1 MLRLSSQPRKSDGET
16 PPPTTPHA
24 TGAMECLLGPCA
36 GPGHGG
42 IERYAAEVTLHSVE
56 VRVASR
62 RVAVICAFGSVF
74 YPPRAFSHPS
84 PRRGTRPRRSHRP
97 HLTRVPLLAQ
107 GLERDVGGFLDGEDA
122 VFVRIRWSGSS
133 RASSSSSSYFRR
145 VPIDDTSRAR
155 ARSGRVRL
163 LDSLDFHET
172 FVHTRCDMIR
182 AGDARERSGATVAVA
197 DLARLDDL
205 AHLDDPARVDEG
217 NPVFSRGRCACPSAR
232 SPTTPNPARRA
243 GNYARGFSTSRVSR
257 VATPTPPPPPRSSG
271 SRTAP
276 ARPWTSA
283 CDPPPVRSDPRRRAT
298 RTRATSSRRARR
310 KIPSRA
316 RRPPRRSF
324 RSFLHPR
331 RRLARARR
339 HARG

>member
-74 YPPRAFSHPS
+74 HSPRAFSHPS

-155 ARSGRVRL
+155 APRDAFAS

-217 NPVFSRGRCACPSAR
+217 NPVFSRGR
-232 SPTTPNPARRA
+232 SPVRPRALQRRQTR
-243 GNYARGFSTSRVSR
+243 RGGQGTMRGGSRPRAFRAS
-257 VATPTPPPPPRSSG
+257 PPRRRRRPRDRPAHGRRPASLDVRVRPSSL
-271 SRTAP
+271 P
-276 ARPWTSA
+276 F
-283 CDPPPVRSDPRRRAT
+283 DPRRRAT

-310 KIPSRA
+310 KIPSCTTTATSILPDPSSTLDAASRGRDGTRA
-316 RRPPRRSF
+316 S
-324 RSFLHPR
+324 
-331 RRLARARR
+331 
-339 HARG
+339 

>member
-1 MLRLSSQPRKSDGET
+1 MSAASSTARTRCSSGY
-16 PPPTTPHA
+16 
-24 TGAMECLLGPCA
+24 A
-36 GPGHGG
+36 GP
-42 IERYAAEVTLHSVE
+42 A
-56 VRVASR
+56 
-62 RVAVICAFGSVF
+62 
-74 YPPRAFSHPS
+74 
-84 PRRGTRPRRSHRP
+84 
-97 HLTRVPLLAQ
+97 
-107 GLERDVGGFLDGEDA
+107 
-122 VFVRIRWSGSS
+122 
-133 RASSSSSSYFRR
+133 
-145 VPIDDTSRAR
+145 AR
-155 ARSGRVRL
+155 ARLRRRRRTSAAFPSTTRPARARPRDAFAS

-205 AHLDDPARVDEG
+205 AHPDDPARVDEG
-217 NPVFSRGRCACPSAR
+217 NPRFLPWEVRLSVRALSNDAKPGAAGRELCEGVLDLAR
-232 SPTTPNPARRA
+232 FARRHPDA
-243 GNYARGFSTSRVSR
+243 A
-257 VATPTPPPPPRSSG
+257 AHPRSSG

-283 CDPPPVRSDPRRRAT
+283 CDRPPVRSDPQRRAT

-339 HARG
+339 ARGRRFFHAVVASRRLGLGFGVFAP